1 VPHAR
6 YPIHRGSELAD
17 QGRTTLF
24 GNEVNRVRNTWQR
37 ARTFGATL
45 AVALAVVETAI
56 VPAAQALAPVVIVAL
71 PAIGPVGTSVTIT
84 GTGFDD
90 SSVATGVAFNGTA
103 ATSFSV
109 DSNTQI
115 TAVVPTGATTGPVSV
130 TDAEGTG
137 ATVLD
142 FVVTPSPP
150 PTIVLFDPSTGP
162 AGTEVTLTGT
172 GYTGATSV
180 EFDGA
185 PATFGVNSDLEIVAT
200 VPLGAA
206 TGPISVSTPGGTAT
220 SIIDFAVLPPTPHDR
235 SVSLRLRSSL
245 VASGRVVA
253 AGGFDACEANA
264 LVKVQRRTN
273 RGWRAVESDVT
284 GGSARYRTRV
294 SDRSGAYRTI
304 APRRVVNGGQDVC
317 ARAVSPI
324 RTRP

>member
-1 VPHAR
+1 VSNSRRRATR
-6 YPIHRGSELAD
+6 FG
-17 QGRTTLF
+17 GRL
-24 GNEVNRVRNTWQR
+24 
-37 ARTFGATL
+37 
-45 AVALAVVETAI
+45 ALALAI
-56 VPAAQALAPVVIVAL
+56 AEIALVPAALAIAPVVVAAL
-71 PAIGPVGTSVTIT
+71 PASGPVGTSVTIT

-103 ATSFSV
+103 ADSFSV

-137 ATVLD
+137 ATALD

-150 PTIVLFDPSTGP
+150 PTIVLFDPSSGP
-162 AGTEVTLTGT
+162 AGTTVTITGT
-172 GYTGATSV
+172 GYTGASSV

-185 PATFGVNSDLEIVAT
+185 PATFGVNSDIEIGAT
-200 VPLGAA
+200 VPLDAT
-206 TGPISVSTPGGTAT
+206 TGPISVTTPGGTAT
-220 SIIDFAVLPPTPHDR
+220 SVTDFAVLPPTPHDR

-253 AGGFDACEANA
+253 GGFDACAANA
-264 LVKVQRRTN
+264 LVKVQRRSN
-273 RGWRAVESDVT
+273 KVWHAIDSDVT
-284 GGSARYRTRV
+284 GGSARYRTHV
-294 SDRSGAYRTI
+294 SDRAGAYRTI

-324 RTRP
+324 RTHR